1 MNRLLK
7 LLRFWPWLAAICSGL
22 LYTGCF
28 PPFNLTWICWIAL
41 TPLITAIWFS
51 GEELRHQLLRNLAL
65 GYVAGLAFFWTAL
78 SWLTTVT
85 VLGWFVLQFY
95 MAIYFALWAWLCGL
109 LRPRE
114 RKKQSVA
121 TKWDRMLAR
130 ARSTA
135 APPRPTW
142 TKSTNN
148 LLLAFLLAAAWAT
161 QEWLRGWVF
170 SGFGWNGLG
179 VALHD
184 NWPLIQIAEF
194 TGVSGLSFMV

>member
-1 MNRLLK
+1 MRELMK
-7 LLRFWPWLAAICSGL
+7 KAATVWPWLAAICSGL

-28 PPFNLTWICWIAL
+28 APFNLTWLCWIAL
-41 TPLITAIWFS
+41 TPLMAAIWFS
-51 GEELRHQLLRNLAL
+51 GRESRLFWLRNLLL

-85 VLGWFVLQFY
+85 VLGWFVLPFY

-114 RKKQSVA
+114 TKKQSVI

-135 APPRPTW
+135 APPRPPC

-148 LLLAFLLAAAWAT
+148 LLLAF
-161 QEWLRGWVF
+161 
-170 SGFGWNGLG
+170 
-179 VALHD
+179 
-184 NWPLIQIAEF
+184 
-194 TGVSGLSFMV
+194 